1 MDVLVETFVD
11 GVFTITLNRPEKK
24 NAMSLELLKRLSEAL
39 ERAEDQRAAIIV
51 IRGAGKTFCAG
62 GDILEFRQSAEI
74 DVQIDCMADYLHKSI
89 QKIREINAI
98 VIAVVEGLA
107 FGAGLSL
114 SLACDL
120 TVAETK
126 ATMNMAYRRIGLSP
140 DGGGSFFLSRL
151 VGAKKF
157 NELYLL
163 SRNIEMQEARELGL
177 VNFVFNDQELDTKL
191 AELVRDLKALPAE
204 SISRFKELVNL
215 SLFSGLSSHLD
226 RERRFVTE
234 LGSGPEFKQRLDAI
248 LKK

>member
-1 MDVLVETFVD
+1 MDVVVETFAD
-11 GVFTITLNRPEKK
+11 GVCTIVLNRPDKK
-24 NAMSLELLKRLSEAL
+24 NAINLELLKGLFESL
-39 ERAEDQRAAIIV
+39 CRAEEQGAAIIV

-62 GDILEFRQSAEI
+62 GDILEFRQSAQI
-74 DVQIDCMADYLHKSI
+74 DVQIDLMADYFHKSI
-89 QKIREINAI
+89 LKIREINAI

-107 FGAGLSL
+107 FGAGMSL

-120 TVAETK
+120 TVAEAK

-163 SRNIEMQEARELGL
+163 SRNVEMHEAQELGI
-177 VNFVFNDQELDTKL
+177 VNFVFGDAELDTKL
-191 AELVRDLKALPAE
+191 AELVRSLKALPFE
-204 SISRFKELVNL
+204 SISRFKELTNHA
-215 SLFSGLSSHLD
+215 LFSGLGIHLD
-226 RERRFVTE
+226 KERRYVSE
-234 LGSGPEFKQRLDAI
+234 LGMGKEFKSRLDAI

>member
-1 MDVLVETFVD
+1 MDVIAETFAD
-11 GVFTITLNRPEKK
+11 GVFTIMLNRPEKK
-24 NAMSLELLKRLSEAL
+24 NAMSLELLKGLVESL
-39 ERAEDQRAAIIV
+39 VRAEAQGATVIV

-62 GDILEFRQSAEI
+62 GDVLEFRQSERI
-74 DVQIDCMADYLHKSI
+74 DAQIDAMADYLHKGI
-89 QKIREINAI
+89 QKIRQINAV

-126 ATMNMAYRRIGLSP
+126 AIMNMAYRRIGLSP

-163 SRNIEMQEARELGL
+163 SRNIEMEEAEKLGL
-177 VNFVFNDQELDTKL
+177 VNLVVEDAELDGKL
-191 AELVRDLKALPAE
+191 ADLVRDLRALPFE
-204 SISRFKELVNL
+204 SMSRFKELTNL
-215 SLFSGLSSHLD
+215 SLFSGLGAHLD
-226 RERRFVTE
+226 KERRFVTE
-234 LGSGPEFKQRLDAI
+234 LAMQPSFKQRLDAI
-248 LKK
+248 LKR

>member
-1 MDVLVETFVD
+1 MDVLIESFAD
-11 GVFTITLNRPEKK
+11 GIFTIMLNRPEKK

-39 ERAEDQRAAIIV
+39 ERAEAQGAGVIV

-62 GDILEFRQSAEI
+62 GDILEFRQSERI
-74 DVQIDCMADYLHKSI
+74 DVQMDCMADYLHRSI

-151 VGAKKF
+151 VGAKRF

-163 SRNIEMQEARELGL
+163 SRNIDVREARELGL
-177 VNFVFNDQELDTKL
+177 VNFVFGEEELEAKL
-191 AELVRDLKALPAE
+191 AGLVRDLRALPAE
-204 SISRFKELVNL
+204 SISRFKELTNL
-215 SLFSGLSSHLD
+215 SLFSGLAAHLD
-226 RERRFVTE
+226 KERRYVTE
-234 LGSGPEFKQRLDAI
+234 LGTRAEFKQRVEAI
-248 LKK
+248 LKR

>member
-39 ERAEDQRAAIIV
+39 ERAENQRAAIIV

-177 VNFVFNDQELDTKL
+177 VNFVFSDQELDTKL